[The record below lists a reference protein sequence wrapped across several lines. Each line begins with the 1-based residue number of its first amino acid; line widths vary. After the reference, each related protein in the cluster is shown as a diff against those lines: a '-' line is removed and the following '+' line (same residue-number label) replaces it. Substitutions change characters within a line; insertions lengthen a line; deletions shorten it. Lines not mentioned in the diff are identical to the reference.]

1 MRGEKSFLILSL
13 GVIFLTM
20 PLAVL
25 GLACTQDSD
34 CPSGQVCQNNI
45 CSTESQIQISVTVP
59 SAVVPPPGGGV
70 VYPLPANVIFEGRAY
85 PKAFLTLLK
94 DNKVATTFFAEN
106 SGLFKKELTGLTG
119 GTYNFSIFAEDTEG
133 RKSVTLSFTI
143 GILDGTTTTISR
155 IFIPPTISLFPVQV
169 EKGRKIDISGQ
180 AFPKSRVEIFISP
193 EEIVKE
199 TLADS
204 KGKWLFGLETSL
216 LKEGEYSVRAKAL
229 FGEGE
234 QSQFSQTI
242 SFLISPPKCR
252 GADLNFDGAINI
264 VDFSILMYFW
274 HTTLPENICAD
285 INRDGIVNLVDFS
298 IMMYQWTG

>member
-1 MRGEKSFLILSL
+1 MKGWPILILL
-13 GVIFLTM
+13 GIFTCFS
-20 PLAVL
+20 VL
-25 GLACTQDSD
+25 GIAQSVEKGIT
-34 CPSGQVCQNNI
+34 V
-45 CSTESQIQISVTVP
+45 TVTVP
-59 SAVVPPPGGGV
+59 SAVVPPRGGGV
-70 VYPLPANVIFEGRAY
+70 VYPPSANVIFEGRAY

-94 DNKVATTFFAEN
+94 DNKVTTTFFAES

-252 GADLNFDGAINI
+252 GADLNFDGKVNI

-274 HTTLPENICAD
+274 HSTLPENICAD

-298 IMMYQWTG
+298 IMMYWWSG